1 MVEQT
6 HGHTERKKEKR
17 KEKASEGACEREI
30 EIDNDTNT
38 KIVPSIFVMWLDI
51 VDAFRVVH

>member
-17 KEKASEGACEREI
+17 KKKASEREI